1 VSSPE
6 DQLREAF
13 HAHED
18 LAPDPAAVYARV
30 QELSRTYKWR
40 RRGAAAA
47 GGVVVGVGLV
57 AGIANLPGV
66 LHARPTIA
74 PATHPPAASA
84 SPSLNAQ
91 DIQRAKDAYT
101 EAGYDAAD
109 AQNLAR
115 LWNMPDDV
123 TQVKVEA
130 GQKLLAGQKLPIPAS
145 TPTVDPHDAV
155 ALQAFIAGGY
165 DYDDANE
172 LAKLWKLSDPQQ
184 AKVEAGKWLLAGKT
198 LPVKHMETPEDKA
211 SVLETK
217 RVAAFFDAGYTT
229 DDAATLAKVWH
240 TTGPYEA
247 KVEGGKRLL
256 AGETLPIK
264 P

>member
-1 VSSPE
+1 MSSPE

-66 LHARPTIA
+66 LHGQGSIA

-84 SPSLNAQ
+84 SPSLSAQ
-91 DIQRAKDAYT
+91 DVKRAVAAYT
-101 EAGYDAAD
+101 EAGYNGAD
-109 AQNLAR
+109 AQQLAM
-115 LWNMPDDV
+115 LWHMSSGDL

-130 GQKLLAGQKLPIPAS
+130 GQKLLAGQKLPIPAATS
-145 TPTVDPHDAV
+145 AVDPAGE
-155 ALQAFIAGGY
+155 ALQAYFAGGY
-165 DYDDANE
+165 DFDDATE
-172 LAKLWKLSDPQQ
+172 LAKLWKLSDTDA

-198 LPVKHMETPEDKA
+198 LP
-211 SVLETK
+211 
-217 RVAAFFDAGYTT
+217 
-229 DDAATLAKVWH
+229 
-240 TTGPYEA
+240 
-247 KVEGGKRLL
+247 
-256 AGETLPIK
+256 IK